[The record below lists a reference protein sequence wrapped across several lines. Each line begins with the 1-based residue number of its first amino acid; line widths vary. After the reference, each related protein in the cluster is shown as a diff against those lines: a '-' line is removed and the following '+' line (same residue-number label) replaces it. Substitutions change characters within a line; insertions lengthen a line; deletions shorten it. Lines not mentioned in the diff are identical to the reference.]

1 LKKLDIV
8 DDTLLELKTVT
19 NYDKLHKKTLWLIL
33 GWFVIV
39 ISMNSVTALYVKDE
53 HNSDILTATI
63 YVSVRNYFSYINVF
77 GDLTTATILGLVQLF
92 TYETVISYT
101 LFIYVN

>member
-8 DDTLLELKTVT
+8 DETLLELRTVT
-19 NYDKLHKKTLWLIL
+19 NYDKLHKKTLWIIL

-39 ISMNSVTALYVKDE
+39 ISINSVTALYIKDE
-53 HNSDILTATI
+53 HDSDIITATV
-63 YVSVRNYFSYINVF
+63 YNFVRDYFSYLNAL

-92 TYETVISYT
+92 TYVTIIS
-101 LFIYVN
+101 

>member
-8 DDTLLELKTVT
+8 DDTLFELRTVT
-19 NYDKLHKKTLWLIL
+19 NYDKLRKKALWLIL

-39 ISMNSVTALYVKDE
+39 ISMNSVSALYIKAEYD
-53 HNSDILTATI
+53 SDILTAMVFTF
-63 YVSVRNYFSYINVF
+63 VREYFSYINIF

-92 TYETVISYT
+92 TYVTVIS
-101 LFIYVN
+101 